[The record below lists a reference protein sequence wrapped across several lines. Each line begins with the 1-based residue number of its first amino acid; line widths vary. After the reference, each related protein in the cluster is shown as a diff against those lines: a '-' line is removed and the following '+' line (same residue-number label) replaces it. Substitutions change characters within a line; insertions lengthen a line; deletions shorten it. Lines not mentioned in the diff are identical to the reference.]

1 MNRRILPGILAIALA
16 LSMPVG
22 APMEETHSEAM
33 PRSKSTCGPLLQ
45 SLHIGMVTGRACSH
59 KGRSGTGNV
68 SVYSANDLYVL
79 AHVICGEAQ
88 GCPDE
93 EQRYVGSV
101 VLNRVKSSN
110 FPDTIENVVFQPGQY
125 ACVRDGNYDREPT
138 KANWENARWLLE
150 NGSLLPDY
158 VVYQSRGRQGEGEY
172 MRTNWHSYCY

>member
-1 MNRRILPGILAIALA
+1 MNRKIMLGILAVALT

-22 APMEETHSEAM
+22 APVEETRSEAM
-33 PRSKSTCGPLLQ
+33 PRPQSTCGLPLQ
-45 SLHIGMVTGRACSH
+45 SLHMGVVAGRACSPQGCFAAG
-59 KGRSGTGNV
+59 KV
-68 SVYSANDLYVL
+68 PVYSENDLYVL

-101 VLNRVKSSN
+101 VLNRVKSTN
-110 FPDTIENVVFQPGQY
+110 FPGTIENVVFQPGQY
-125 ACVRDGNYDREPT
+125 ACVEDGNYDREPT

-172 MRTNWHSYCY
+172 MRTKWHSYCY